1 MKSKYNIF
9 WLVLFLNC
17 GYLASKFIH
26 FENIPEPD
34 GPFQVGCTL
43 NYWIDESRNEW
54 YLDDMSGQRSLMVQI
69 WYPAK
74 VETNRNEMFYIDK
87 MEQRIKYIS
96 KELEVPEYLL
106 ANIKKIKS
114 NSFYNAPIING
125 SFPVVLFSHGLGGMR
140 TQNTIQAEAL
150 ASRGYIVISADHTY
164 DANITIFPNDDVAFN
179 QSHID
184 SMPPKDWLNIRNKQ
198 LEFRIGDISFMI
210 DKLEELN
217 SRDKESIFYERL
229 DLENIGIFG
238 HSYGGA
244 TSTLSAM
251 KEHRIDACLTLDA
264 WFLPL
269 FDKDINKNFNK
280 PFLHIGQIS
289 WTDTL
294 NYKKLDIFLNNCNN
308 DYFKYVL
315 KNAKHLDFTDI
326 PHFTSLSEKLKI
338 SGKIEKKELI
348 KIINEITID
357 FFGKYI
363 KNQNPF
369 DPYQIAEKYDE
380 LILLETNY

>member
-1 MKSKYNIF
+1 MKKTYKI
-9 WLVLFLNC
+9 LGLILFLNC
-17 GYLASKFIH
+17 SYFASKLIH
-26 FENIPEPD
+26 FENIPKPN
-34 GPFQVGCTL
+34 GPYKVGSIL
-43 NYWIDESRNEW
+43 YHWIDESRNEW
-54 YLDDMSGQRSLMVQI
+54 YIDDMQGKRSLMVQI

-74 VETNRNEMFYIDK
+74 AKSNKSEMFYIDK

-96 KELEVPEYLL
+96 KELEVPQYLL
-106 ANIKKIKS
+106 ANIKNIKS
-114 NSFYNAPIING
+114 NSIYNAPIING
-125 SFPVVLFSHGLGGMR
+125 YFPVILFSHGLGGMR

-150 ASRGYIVISADHTY
+150 ASRGYVVISADHTY
-164 DANITIFPNDDVAFN
+164 DANITIFPNDNVVFN

-184 SMPPKDWLNIRNKQ
+184 SMPPQDWLNIRNKQ
-198 LEFRIGDISFMI
+198 LEFRVGDISFMI

-217 SRDKESIFYERL
+217 GTNIESVFYKRL
-229 DLENIGIFG
+229 NLKNIGIFG

-244 TSTLSAM
+244 TSTLSAI
-251 KEHRIDACLTLDA
+251 KEDRIDACLTLDA

-269 FDKDINKNFNK
+269 FEKDINKNFNK
-280 PFLHIGQIS
+280 PYLHIGQVS

-294 NYKKLDIFLNNCNN
+294 NYKKLDAFFKNCNN
-308 DYFKYVL
+308 DYYKYVL

-348 KIINEITID
+348 KIINEITVL
-357 FFGKYI
+357 FFEKYL
-363 KNQNPF
+363 KNQIIF
-369 DPYQIAEKYDE
+369 DPYEIAEKYDD